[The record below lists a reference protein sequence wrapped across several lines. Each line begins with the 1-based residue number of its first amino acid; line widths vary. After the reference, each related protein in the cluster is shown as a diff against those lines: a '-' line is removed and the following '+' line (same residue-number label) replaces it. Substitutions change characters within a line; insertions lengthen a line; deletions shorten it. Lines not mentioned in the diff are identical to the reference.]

1 MAAIGI
7 IGGLFSFMGAIASA
21 NAARQQAQAL
31 EYQAQAEI
39 QAAEYKAKQEERVGQ
54 EQRAAAQR
62 QALDEKEKEKY
73 VQSHLQATAA
83 ASGGGAD
90 DPTIVKLSSDIAQ
103 RGEYNA
109 LSKMWSGESQAVGME
124 NQAKLDRYSGYVRAT
139 ALADQAAATRT
150 KADATILGGIGGLFG
165 AGAKFG

>member
-7 IGGLFSFMGAIASA
+7 IGGLFSFMGAMASA

-31 EYQAQAEI
+31 EYQAIAEV
-39 QAAEYKAKQEERVGQ
+39 QAADYKAKQEERVGQ

-62 QALDEKEKEKY
+62 KGLEEKRKETY
-73 VQSHLQATAA
+73 LQSHLQATAA

-103 RGEYNA
+103 QGEYNA
-109 LSKMWSGESQAVGME
+109 LSQMWSGESQAVGLE
-124 NQAKLDRYSGYVRAT
+124 NQARLDRYSGRTRAS
-139 ALADQAAATRT
+139 ALNAEASAARS
-150 KADATILGGIGGLFG
+150 KADATILGGVGGLFG
-165 AGAKFG
+165 SFAKFG